1 MNMKIL
7 FIAGALLVGTAVMA
21 AEDEAALKE
30 QMHKV
35 CAPLFAPGGEC
46 ADLVKG
52 TRKCTRQ
59 HLAKGGAECGDFE
72 KAHKEFFDAGMK
84 DELIHK

>member
-1 MNMKIL
+1 MKNFVMCTFMLIS
-7 FIAGALLVGTAVMA
+7 AGTLA

-30 QMHKV
+30 QMHKA
-35 CAPLFAPGGEC
+35 CAVLFAPGGDC

-59 HLAKGGAECGDFE
+59 HLAKGGAECIDFE
-72 KAHKEFFDAGMK
+72 KSHQNFFDAGMK